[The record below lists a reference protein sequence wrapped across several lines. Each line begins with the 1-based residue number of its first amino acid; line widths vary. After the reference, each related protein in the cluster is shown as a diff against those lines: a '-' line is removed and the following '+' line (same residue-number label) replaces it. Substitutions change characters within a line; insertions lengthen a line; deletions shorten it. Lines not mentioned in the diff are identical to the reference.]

1 MYAQKLIDEAQGD
14 ENRLYDLFIQK
25 LAERHTRPAIVEYSG
40 VLKMPKEKYYLS
52 EKMAQKILRLS
63 NMKITR
69 MKFIRSQVTI
79 AATRKEIMTDSDLKG
94 FKGAHGLLYDKN

>member
-1 MYAQKLIDEAQGD
+1 
-14 ENRLYDLFIQK
+14 
-25 LAERHTRPAIVEYSG
+25 
-40 VLKMPKEKYYLS
+40 
-52 EKMAQKILRLS
+52 MAQKILRLS